1 MAVVYCPACGN
12 AVNEGAKFCAV
23 CGKNLEENATV
34 TEKEPVVT
42 QPQKKGGH
50 KKVIIL
56 VASIVVVI
64 ALAVTLTYY
73 FAVARPRMI
82 EEQNQ
87 AICVEAMNL
96 CDQEDFEEARG
107 KLGEIPEYESVPQL
121 LEEINY
127 AEACALK
134 ADEEYDK
141 ALALLEQ
148 IPDYEGVTEL
158 KEEIIFIQAEALA
171 DDKDYEG
178 ARKLLKDIPDYS
190 GVQELLDSM
199 TYDEAVALL
208 DEGKYDEGEAKL
220 DEIPDYEGVAELKE
234 EIRYE
239 SYVYACVQY
248 LAEEVFAVDFTV
260 KNARFYQSSDISDI
274 MKENYNCTD
283 EQCDEYPAVLLT
295 LALEDG
301 DGGTED
307 IYTINFYNNDDDTY
321 ECFGE
326 CWELDESYYETYFDF
341 LYPDIS
347 YDDLYEDEDLQNDVY
362 EYIVCVLI
370 NELRDSGKEVGSVN
384 KERINQVLSDS
395 SFHFDN
401 YFTPS
406 VKPLAL

>member
-96 CDQEDFEEARG
+96 CDQEDFEGARG

-121 LEEINY
+121 LEEIDY

-158 KEEIIFIQAEALA
+158 KEEIIFIQAEAL
-171 DDKDYEG
+171 
-178 ARKLLKDIPDYS
+178 
-190 GVQELLDSM
+190 
-199 TYDEAVALL
+199 
-208 DEGKYDEGEAKL
+208 
-220 DEIPDYEGVAELKE
+220 
-234 EIRYE
+234 
-239 SYVYACVQY
+239 
-248 LAEEVFAVDFTV
+248 AVDFTV